1 MSRLNPKL
9 PGLMTDKLTIKMICL
24 KLASLFFFL
33 VGFLFNVPVF
43 SAETDSASSKLIE
56 TVNQRLQT
64 ENTELKEEKSK
75 LENDLNSLD
84 ADHKGAINKV
94 KMFAEENVRLKD
106 QVEAFQKF
114 SPNAPVE
121 VKEQSPDYPNESEE
135 ARLLRQI
142 KEESEKLRAE
152 MKQGMPED
160 FMPEEKIVFDQEK
173 AIAPVYNPVPEIETS
188 QKEDK
193 DLQEVV
199 RTMQAKLKDAEF
211 ELYVSRKN
219 TENLLYETADMHYN
233 QGVAFQEQ
241 NRPDD
246 AIREYS
252 TVLKTLPDDSDTHYN
267 LGLIYDTVKN
277 NRDKAIYHYTKYLN
291 STANSKDPSRAKIK
305 ERIVTLTSEQK
316 VWGDPDIKGLGQKEK
331 LARW

>member
-1 MSRLNPKL
+1 
-9 PGLMTDKLTIKMICL
+9 MTDKLTVKMSWS
-24 KLASLFFFL
+24 KLTALFCF
-33 VGFLFNVPVF
+33 VTGFLFCSPVL
-43 SAETDSASSKLIE
+43 SAETDTASSKLIE

-64 ENTELKEEKSK
+64 ENTELKEERSK

-84 ADHKGAINKV
+84 ADRKGVIDKL
-94 KMFAEENVRLKD
+94 KMIAEENVRLKD
-106 QVEAFQKF
+106 RVEAFEK
-114 SPNAPVE
+114 SAPNAPVE
-121 VKEQSPDYPNESEE
+121 VKEQSPVFANETEE
-135 ARLLRQI
+135 EQLLRQI
-142 KEESEKLRAE
+142 NEEAGKLRAE
-152 MKQGMPED
+152 LKQGMPEG
-160 FMPEEKIVFDQEK
+160 FIPEENTVLDHET
-173 AIAPVYNPVPEIETS
+173 AIAPVYTPVPEIETP

-199 RTMQAKLKDAEF
+199 RTMEAKLKDAEF

-252 TVLKTLPDDSDTHYN
+252 MVLKTLPDDSDTHYN

-316 VWGDPDIKGLGQKEK
+316 IWGDPDIKGLGQKEK
-331 LARW
+331 LSRW